1 MAVASQNN
9 LQYYSYSH
17 QNLKHIY
24 EFDTLAAL
32 LGLLRYFLQQSSEQ
46 NHRSPLVELE
56 YRTPSA
62 RSLNSLLHELQ
73 STYIIY
79 HINSNNI
86 CYKAICIER
95 CQ

>member
-32 LGLLRYFLQQSSEQ
+32 LGLLR
-46 NHRSPLVELE
+46 
-56 YRTPSA
+56 
-62 RSLNSLLHELQ
+62 
-73 STYIIY
+73 
-79 HINSNNI
+79 
-86 CYKAICIER
+86 
-95 CQ
+95 